1 MIPKVSFITG
11 IKNRSKELKEMIQ
24 SLIDQDMPDWEAI
37 IVDDHSEEDVE
48 SVVKS
53 FKDNRISFYKL
64 EDGKNGICHARNLA
78 ISKAASEIM
87 LTADGDDI
95 NRPLRARVTYDTMT
109 QNNADVFY
117 ANLEYFIAEENKKW
131 MTDFQ
136 PFNAELLK
144 MFNFMTGPATAY
156 RKDICLK
163 VGGYDP
169 DFSLSEDYDL
179 WLRMLNAGGKFTFSE
194 EIVAN
199 YRRNPESVSIKNF
212 GKMHEAIMK
221 TRIKNNIP
229 PFDIKDVSKYA
240 IPHLAGKLLSENG
253 INLWKDDRFEEKN

>member
-1 MIPKVSFITG
+1 MIAKVSFITG
-11 IKNRSKELKEMIQ
+11 IKNRSKELAEMIQ
-24 SLIDQDMPDWEAI
+24 SLIDQDMPEWEAI

-53 FKDNRISFYKL
+53 FDDPRISFFKL
-64 EDGKNGICHARNLA
+64 DQDKHGICHARNLA
-78 ISKAASEIM
+78 ISHATSEIM
-87 LTADGDDI
+87 LTADGDDV
-95 NRPLRARVTYDTMT
+95 NRPHRARLTYDTMME
-109 QNNADVFY
+109 NKADVFY

-131 MTDFQ
+131 IPDFQ
-136 PFNAELLK
+136 PFNEELLK

-169 DFSLSEDYDL
+169 EFTLSEDYDL
-179 WLRMLNAGGKFTFSE
+179 WLRMLSAGGKFVYST

-212 GKMHEAIMK
+212 SKMHDFIMK
-221 TRIKNNIP
+221 TRIKNNIA
-229 PFDIKDVSKYA
+229 PFDIRDAAKYA
-240 IPHLAGKLLSENG
+240 IAPLAKNILSENG
-253 INLWKDDRFEEKN
+253 LNLWRDDRFNS